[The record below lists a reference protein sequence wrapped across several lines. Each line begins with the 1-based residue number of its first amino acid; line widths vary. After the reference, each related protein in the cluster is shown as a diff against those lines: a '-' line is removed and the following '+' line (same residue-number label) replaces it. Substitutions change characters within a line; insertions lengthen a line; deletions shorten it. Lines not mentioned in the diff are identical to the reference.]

1 MKLLVVAV
9 VTAAAMSSSASPS
22 DATATSELAASEL
35 LTTVAATCRTDAP
48 STSHRTLL
56 PQAAAAVPPPLPQL
70 RARHDAPRQP
80 KKSVAR
86 ARGGNAPF
94 DAAILVGPRL
104 SSAVAAATVVQS
116 PPPPPLPRPLLPPRA
131 IRPWSA

>member
-9 VTAAAMSSSASPS
+9 VTAAAMSPSALLS
-22 DATATSELAASEL
+22 DAAATSEVNASEL
-35 LTTVAATCRTDAP
+35 VTTVAATCRTDAP
-48 STSHRTLL
+48 SAYHRAQL
-56 PQAAAAVPPPLPQL
+56 PQAAAEVPPALPPLP
-70 RARHDAPRQP
+70 ARHDAPRQP
-80 KKSVAR
+80 KPSVAR
-86 ARGGNAPF
+86 ARRGNAPF